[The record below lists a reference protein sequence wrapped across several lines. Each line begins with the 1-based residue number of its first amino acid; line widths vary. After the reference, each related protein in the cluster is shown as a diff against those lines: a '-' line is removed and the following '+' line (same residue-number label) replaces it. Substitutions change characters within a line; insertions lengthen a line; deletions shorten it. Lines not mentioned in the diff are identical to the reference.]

1 MIDLQKRSCMVRSI
15 EETPVCR
22 LAHPPVSS
30 RGGKHSGFHNDKPGF
45 MPCRLYRPD
54 AAVADGG
61 SGRTPQQE
69 FDEVIK
75 GSLVFSPDSLHLAY
89 VGSKNGQQMV
99 VVDGKAKKGY
109 EGILAGSL
117 VFSADSRRLGYSV
130 QSEGQQMVVIDGRRR
145 RKYQG
150 ILAGSLQFSPD
161 GQSITPIQ
169 PARTVHGWWLR
180 TAGNIKLIRAFRW
193 EP

>member
-22 LAHPPVSS
+22 LAHPLSAQGAES
-30 RGGKHSGFHNDKPGF
+30 IQDFIMIS
-45 MPCRLYRPD
+45 PD
-54 AAVADGG
+54 LCHVAYIAQTQQTQMVVLDGH
-61 SGRTPQQE
+61 PQQE

-161 GQSITPIQ
+161 GSITPIQ